1 MNLRN
6 YKKLINAIK
15 QVTLI
20 FLVALV
26 IPFLTAYF
34 SAISLIILFDLTPI
48 CAAMIGLGI
57 AFFILLTFII
67 YKES

>member
-1 MNLRN
+1 M
-6 YKKLINAIK
+6 KKLINAIK
-15 QVTLI
+15 QVALI
-20 FLVALV
+20 FLVVLV
-26 IPFLTAYF
+26 IPFLMAYF
-34 SAISLIILFDLTPI
+34 SAILLITLFNLNPI